1 MGRDIYTRAIDSS
14 SGVTARC
21 GQMEV
26 QVFGIKKS
34 ADTRKALRFFS
45 ERRVRTHFV
54 DLLERA
60 PAAGELQRFIQ
71 RFGVEAL
78 LDRESKRFEELGL
91 RHATMSEGRWL
102 DKLLIEP
109 LLLRLP
115 LVRRLGQPP
124 QLTVGLNEQQWKD
137 WK

>member
-1 MGRDIYTRAIDSS
+1 
-14 SGVTARC
+14 
-21 GQMEV
+21 MEV
-26 QVFGIKKS
+26 QIFGVKKN

-54 DLLERA
+54 DLVERA

-124 QLTVGLNEQQWKD
+124 QLTIGLNEAEWKD

>member
-1 MGRDIYTRAIDSS
+1 
-14 SGVTARC
+14 
-21 GQMEV
+21 MEV